1 MWAFFFNTKEND
13 MSKRISAIIALDSE
27 KKFKDDVTS
36 VNKSLSNLKSE
47 LSLMKKFY
55 IGKQA
60 LGSFPKI

>member
-1 MWAFFFNTKEND
+1 
-13 MSKRISAIIALDSE
+13 MSKRISAIVALDGE

-47 LSLMKKFY
+47 FSLMKNFY

-60 LGSFPKI
+60 LESFPKI